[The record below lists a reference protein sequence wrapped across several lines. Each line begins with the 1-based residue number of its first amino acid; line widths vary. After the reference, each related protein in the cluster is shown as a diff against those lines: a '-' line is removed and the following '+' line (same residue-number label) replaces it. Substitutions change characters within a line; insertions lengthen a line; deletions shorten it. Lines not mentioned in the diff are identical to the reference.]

1 MQNSAKRGSSL
12 DWDQVRVFLSV
23 ARAGQ
28 FLAAGKHLHLD
39 HATVGRRIGSLEK
52 SLGAKLFERS
62 TTGVTLTAMGE
73 RLLKT
78 AEAMES
84 AMNQTVSEFSQVDE
98 EISGAVRI
106 GAPDGLG
113 TYYLAT
119 QLAELATRH
128 PALQIEL
135 VPLPRTFSLAR
146 READL
151 AITIDRPAEGRLTAI
166 KLSDYTLSAYAS
178 REHIEKFGPVQD
190 FSQLATRIL
199 VTYVSDLLYSP
210 ALDYAGPLEKIARSR
225 FECAS
230 VTSQMEVVRSG
241 TGIGILHDYAA
252 SAFSDLVRVIPEFS
266 VTRSYWLVAHKDLR
280 MLRRNSVLHDFIVA
294 AFKNSGRKYFCPSF

>member
-1 MQNSAKRGSSL
+1 MRVM
-12 DWDQVRVFLSV
+12 DWDLIRVFLAV

-28 FLAAGKHLHLD
+28 FVAAGRRLHLD
-39 HATVGRRIGSLEK
+39 HATVGRRITSLEQ

-73 RLLKT
+73 RLMAT
-78 AEAMES
+78 AEAMET
-84 AMNQTVSEFSQVDE
+84 ATNQAVSDFSDTDE

-113 TYYLAT
+113 TYYLA
-119 QLAELATRH
+119 QRLAALGLKH
-128 PALQIEL
+128 PGLLIEL

-151 AITIDRPAEGRLTAI
+151 AITIERPAEGRLTVL
-166 KLSDYTLSAYAS
+166 KLSDYTLGAYAS
-178 REHIEKFGPVQD
+178 RDHLSKQGAIEN
-190 FSQLATRIL
+190 FSDLSSRML
-199 VTYVSDLLYSP
+199 VTYVSDLLYSA
-210 ALDYAGPLEKIARSR
+210 ALDYAGPLEKFMRRR

-230 VTSQMEVVRSG
+230 ATSQMEVVRAG
-241 TGIGILHDYAA
+241 AGVGILHDYAA
-252 SAFSDLVRVIPEFS
+252 KACEDLVRVLPEFS

-280 MLRRNSVLHDFIVA
+280 MLRRNSLVHDFIVSE
-294 AFKNSGRKYFCPSF
+294 FRKSGRDFFCSA